1 MRSLP
6 SPRTMVIAGGGLA
19 GAKAAESLRGWGFD
33 GRIVLVGTEI
43 RRPYERPPLSKY
55 YLRGEVDFDDI
66 TVHPEAF
73 YRTHEIDLLT
83 DTTVSGLDT
92 AGRRIRLEPGGEP
105 AYDRLLLATG
115 ARPRR
120 LDIPGAALP
129 GVFYLRDAKDA
140 EGIRRAT
147 QAGSRAVVVGTGFI
161 GTEVAASLRAMG
173 AEVVLVGRSSAPLGR
188 VLGNEVATAVADLHV
203 EHGVALRSGV
213 TVRAV
218 HGSTAA
224 QAVELDDGTI
234 LPCDLVVVGLGV
246 VPRTELAEQAGIA
259 VADGVLT
266 DDRLRTSA
274 PGVFAAG
281 DVANAVNAALGVR
294 LRSEH
299 WWSALT
305 QGPVAA
311 ANMAGHAARY
321 DWIPTF
327 TSAQFGVT
335 IEHTGYAPE
344 WDEVVLRSDRSS
356 RRFAAFWT
364 RRGAV
369 LAGLTFGVPGMASH
383 IRSLA
388 AAGWTGW
395 RVDSKAL
402 ADPEVDLAALA
413 DAARLSGEEKREVT
427 NHVES
432 ETHAHP
438 EIDDGLRQWYESC
451 PCCMSQASPEVKQA
465 LDEERAAESMHH

>member
-1 MRSLP
+1 
-6 SPRTMVIAGGGLA
+6 MVIAGGGLA

-43 RRPYERPPLSKY
+43 RRPYDRPPLSKY
-55 YLRGEVDFDDI
+55 YLRGEVDFADI
-66 TVHPEAF
+66 TIHPEAF
-73 YRTHEIDLLT
+73 YRSHEIELLT
-83 DTTVSGLDT
+83 DVTVTGLDP
-92 AGRRIRLEPGGEP
+92 AARRIRLEPGGEL

-120 LDIPGAALP
+120 LDVPGMSLP
-129 GVFYLRDAKDA
+129 GVFYLREAKDA
-140 EGIRRAT
+140 EGIRQAT

-173 AEVVLVGRSSAPLGR
+173 AEVVLVGRSSVPLGR
-188 VLGNEVATAVADLHV
+188 ILGNKVATAVADLHV
-203 EHGVALRSGV
+203 EHGVELRSGV

-218 HGSTAA
+218 HGSLAV
-224 QAVELDDGTI
+224 QAVELDDGAI

-259 VADGVLT
+259 VSDGVLT

-281 DVANAVNAALGVR
+281 DVANAVNAVLGVR

-311 ANMAGHAARY
+311 ANMAGQAARY

-327 TSAQFGVT
+327 TSEQFGVT
-335 IEHTGYAPE
+335 IEHTGHAPE
-344 WDEVVLRSDRSS
+344 WDEIVLRGDRSS
-356 RRFAAFWT
+356 RRFAAFWA

-369 LAGLTFGVPGMASH
+369 LAGLTFGVPGMARH
-383 IRSLA
+383 IRSLVV
-388 AAGWTGW
+388 AGWTG
-395 RVDSKAL
+395 RTVDTKAL
-402 ADPEVDLAALA
+402 ADVEVDLAALA
-413 DAARLSGEEKREVT
+413 DAAKSNGKETPEVT

-432 ETHAHP
+432 ESHARP
-438 EIDDGLRQWYESC
+438 EINEGLRQWYESC
-451 PCCMSQASPEVKQA
+451 PCCMSQALPEVKQA
-465 LDEERAAESMHH
+465 LDDERAAESMHH

>member
-1 MRSLP
+1 
-6 SPRTMVIAGGGLA
+6 MVIAGGGLA

-33 GRIVLVGTEI
+33 GRIVLVGKEI
-43 RRPYERPPLSKY
+43 RRPYDRPPLSKY

-66 TVHPEAF
+66 TIHPEAF
-73 YRTHEIDLLT
+73 YRTHEIELLT
-83 DTTVSGLDT
+83 DTTVTSLDP
-92 AGRRIRLEPGGEP
+92 AVRRIRLEPGGELT
-105 AYDRLLLATG
+105 YDRLLLATG
-115 ARPRR
+115 SRPRR
-120 LDIPGAALP
+120 LDIPGMTLP
-129 GVFYLRDAKDA
+129 GVFYVRDAKDA
-140 EGIRRAT
+140 EGIRGAT
-147 QAGSRAVVVGTGFI
+147 QAGSRAVVIGTGFI
-161 GTEVAASLRAMG
+161 GTEVAASLRALG
-173 AEVVLVGRSSAPLGR
+173 AEVVLVGRSSVPLGR
-188 VLGNEVATAVADLHV
+188 ILGNVVATAVADLHV
-203 EHGVALRSGV
+203 THGVDLRSGV

-259 VADGVLT
+259 VSDGVLT

-311 ANMAGHAARY
+311 ANMAGHEARY

-327 TSAQFGVT
+327 TSEQFRVT
-335 IEHTGYAPE
+335 IEHTGHAPE
-344 WDEVVLRSDRSS
+344 WDEVILRGDRSS
-356 RRFAAFWT
+356 GSFVAFWT

-369 LAGLTFGVPGMASH
+369 LAGLTFGVPGMACH
-383 IRSLA
+383 IRSLV
-388 AAGWTGW
+388 AAGWTGGT
-395 RVDSKAL
+395 VDTKAL
-402 ADPEVDLAALA
+402 ADAEVDLHALA
-413 DAARLSGEEKREVT
+413 VTAHSNAEEEREVT
-427 NHVES
+427 NQVES
-432 ETHAHP
+432 EAHAYP
-438 EIDDGLRQWYESC
+438 EIDEGLRQWYESC
-451 PCCMSQASPEVKQA
+451 PCCMSQALPDVKQA
-465 LDEERAAESMHH
+465 LDEERAAESMQR